1 MTEQQN
7 VQKLQEMYA
16 AFGRGDIAT
25 LIDNVTEDVTWG
37 VETVA
42 TDVPWYSVRNGREGV
57 AEFFDLLGREV
68 EFTKFQPTSFMASGD
83 EVAVTV
89 DYDFRFRKNG
99 NGMPVGVMHRFRL
112 RDGKVSSF
120 RAYEDTAAIRAAWVR

>member
-7 VQKLQEMYA
+7 VAKLQEMYA

-25 LIDNVTEDVTWG
+25 LLDNVTDDVTWG

-42 TDVPWYSVRNGREGV
+42 TEVPWYRVRTGPEGV
-57 AEFFDLLGREV
+57 GEFFETLAREV
-68 EFTKFQPTSFMASGD
+68 EFTKFEPTAFIPNGD
-83 EVAVTV
+83 EVIVTV

-99 NGMPVGVMHRFRL
+99 KGLPVGVMHRFRV

-120 RAYEDTAAIRAAWVR
+120 RAYEDTAAIRAAWVE

>member
-7 VQKLQEMYA
+7 VAKLQEMYA

-25 LIDNVTEDVTWG
+25 LLDNVTDDVTWG

-42 TDVPWYSVRNGREGV
+42 TEVPWYSIRNGRAGV
-57 AEFFDLLGREV
+57 GEFFDLLAREV
-68 EFTKFQPTSFMASGD
+68 EFTSFEPKTFAASGD
-83 EVAVTV
+83 EVLVTV

-99 NGMPVGVMHRFRL
+99 KGMPVGVMHRFRI

-120 RAYEDTAAIRAAWVR
+120 RAYEDTAAIRAVWAG